1 MIEFRSN
8 TLIALGGNLP
18 FDVGSPEQTLVRAIE
33 KLRGPNTLVR
43 SVSRFYAT
51 PCFPAGA
58 GPDYVNAAV
67 SVDNDLSPTA
77 FLNLLHDIE
86 HIFGRART
94 QRWGMRTLDLD
105 VLGIGQTVLPD
116 ATLQRQWQ
124 NLAPEAQI
132 KSTPDQLIVPHPRI
146 QDRAFV
152 LVPLVDI
159 APDWRHPVLNKTA
172 LELYRQLPQA
182 EIDAVRP
189 L

>member
-1 MIEFRSN
+1 
-8 TLIALGGNLP
+8 
-18 FDVGSPEQTLVRAIE
+18 
-33 KLRGPNTLVR
+33 
-43 SVSRFYAT
+43 
-51 PCFPAGA
+51 
-58 GPDYVNAAV
+58 
-67 SVDNDLSPTA
+67 
-77 FLNLLHDIE
+77 
-86 HIFGRART
+86 
-94 QRWGMRTLDLD
+94 MRTLDLD